1 VLYYDDLLVGT
12 GNGFY
17 GHKGLA
23 SSSSGIYF
31 NENNLFSVF
40 PNPVDNQFHIRSE
53 FEMNKLQILD
63 LLGNVVASFDHPL
76 DNSLISVAGLQ
87 KGLYLLKVTNLN
99 GSDAIMR
106 IVKE

>member
-1 VLYYDDLLVGT
+1 M
-12 GNGFY
+12 
-17 GHKGLA
+17 
-23 SSSSGIYF
+23 
-31 NENNLFSVF
+31 F

-53 FEMNKLQILD
+53 IELRKLQILD